1 MSISGLTRTC
11 AALGAVIALTV
22 SAAPSQARRATAD
35 GPGYGAPAVGAC
47 STMTA
52 AQATARVDHSTT
64 VPCSQAHT
72 ARVAGVVRL
81 PKGLRY
87 SSTVTKLY
95 RVVAERCRPQA
106 NAVLGRTD
114 RARDSTAYDLVW
126 FLPSRAERRH
136 GARWLSCS
144 VVLRQ
149 ASALAKLPT
158 NRTPMLPGGRLGDG
172 IRRCLLADTSHIITT
187 RCSATHGWRATGS
200 FTVARK
206 HYPGAKVLNRKARTT
221 CADRV
226 SPHQAYRWTYST
238 RIDWQVSGD
247 HAVICYSHTRH

>member
-11 AALGAVIALTV
+11 AALGVAIALTV
-22 SAAPSQARRATAD
+22 STAPSNARQATAD
-35 GPGYGAPAVGAC
+35 GPGYGAPPVGAC

-81 PKGLRY
+81 PKSLSY

-95 RVVAERCRPQA
+95 RVVAEHCRPEA
-106 NAVLGRTD
+106 NAVLGRSD

-126 FLPSRAERRH
+126 FLPSKAERRH

-149 ASALAKLPT
+149 ASTLAQLPT
-158 NRTPMLPGGRLGDG
+158 NRTPMLPDGRLGDG

-187 RCSATHGWRATGS
+187 RCSAKHGWRATGS
-200 FTVARK
+200 FTVART
-206 HYPGAKVLNRKARTT
+206 HYPGAKALNRKARKK
-221 CADRV
+221 CAGRV
-226 SPHQAYRWTYST
+226 APHQAYRWTYST
-238 RIDWQVSGD
+238 KIDWQVSGD